1 MDSDD
6 NSGTTIDPIS
16 ECEQLRKEVAR
27 LSHLLRE
34 NGINPFPPP
43 RKPTNSASAPAEKTT
58 KFSTEQKLEVF
69 RSLFRGRED
78 VYAVRWESPNGRYG
92 YSPASKR
99 DWSAYNAAK
108 PEDRQR
114 VDKETR
120 TYLPLT
126 NEAIHD
132 HLAGKQTIGVYPLL
146 PDETCW
152 FLAADFDK
160 DTWQEDAT
168 AFLESC
174 SSLGVPAALERSRS
188 GKGGHVWVFFDQP
201 VPAVLARK
209 LGTFLLTRTME
220 RRHQL
225 GLNSYDRFFPNQDT
239 MPKGG
244 LGNLIALPLQKIPR
258 VEHHTE
264 FLTARLQPYADQWAY
279 LSSLRRMT
287 RLEAEKV
294 IVVAQQQG
302 DLIGIRISA
311 VSLAEPSPP
320 LGSFPK
326 SRVLQS
332 SSHAAFHL

>member
-1 MDSDD
+1 MGDMD
-6 NSGTTIDPIS
+6 TL
-16 ECEQLRKEVAR
+16 QHR
-27 LSHLLRE
+27 
-34 NGINPFPPP
+34 
-43 RKPTNSASAPAEKTT
+43 
-58 KFSTEQKLEVF
+58 
-69 RSLFRGRED
+69 
-78 VYAVRWESPNGRYG
+78 
-92 YSPASKR
+92 
-99 DWSAYNAAK
+99 SAYNAAK
-108 PEDRQR
+108 PEQRKR
-114 VDKETR
+114 VDKATR

-126 NEAIHD
+126 NQAIHD
-132 HLAGKQTIGVYPLL
+132 HLTGKQTIGVYALL

-201 VPAVLARK
+201 VPAVVARK

-239 MPKGG
+239 MPRGG
-244 LGNLIALPLQKIPR
+244 LGNLIALPLQKVPR
-258 VEHHTE
+258 TEHHTE
-264 FLTARLQPYADQWAY
+264 FLDERLLPLADQWAY

-287 RLEAEKV
+287 RLEAER
-294 IVVAQQQG
+294 IVLVAQQQG

-311 VSLAEPSPP
+311 VEEDDGQDPWTLPPSRHKIEKPIEVHCPP
-320 LGSFPK
+320 RF
-326 SRVLQS
+326 R
-332 SSHAAFHL
+332 